1 MEEPDQRGRI
11 LVEAATNTGLVCR
24 TIGGVGIRLL
34 CPTSTALDSLHREL
48 NDLDLVTVRND
59 ADRLAQMLE
68 GHGVMPER
76 RFNLLHGEKR
86 LLFHDPETGK
96 HLDVFIDVFEMCH
109 KFNFKDRLEIDQY
122 TISLADMLA
131 TKLQIVE
138 INEKDIKDILSMFI
152 DHDLGDADTPEL
164 INGEYL
170 AKLCGDDWG
179 VYKTFSINM
188 DRLLSTVDNYG
199 LEEDQKRLVVER
211 VSKLKQMIEGAPKS
225 LKWKM
230 RAKVGERVQWYEL
243 PEADKEVVDSRIAL
257 GGGQGTS
264 T

>member
-109 KFNFKDRLEIDQY
+109 KLDLRARLDRNEW
-122 TISLADMLA
+122 TLAPSDLLL
-131 TKLQIVE
+131 TKLQIAR
-138 INEKDIKDILSMFI
+138 ITEKDVKDLAALALESDAPMSESWFDPTYLVSIL
-152 DHDLGDADTPEL
+152 G
-164 INGEYL
+164 N
-170 AKLCGDDWG
+170 DWG
-179 VYKTFSINM
+179 WWKTVSDNLGVAAASVNSIGL
-188 DRLLSTVDNYG
+188 DTRRLSTVTEVLG
-199 LEEDQKRLVVER
+199 QLTELATGCV
-211 VSKLKQMIEGAPKS
+211 KS
-225 LKWKM
+225 RRWTW
-230 RAKVGERVQWYEL
+230 R
-243 PEADKEVVDSRIAL
+243 SRI
-257 GGGQGTS
+257 GTRIPWREEPEEAQR
-264 T
+264 